1 MSAQAAHRSYER
13 DPGNGKNQAS
23 PQLLS
28 IGQVLARLAK
38 EFPDLSNSK
47 LRFLE
52 EQGLVS
58 PSRTKSGYRKFSPKD
73 VERLRLILS
82 MQRDHYLPLKVIR
95 GHLADLDAGRAPALP
110 GASGQGQI
118 STIIPAGRRYQRED
132 VLRETGASAAL
143 FSEAISASIITPGD
157 SYGEDSIQVLR
168 SLVALQRCG
177 IEPRHLRGY
186 RATAERE
193 VSMIESALLP
203 IARRKD
209 AASRARAAELSGEI
223 AGQLDVIRASLV
235 RSALGRLTS

>member
-1 MSAQAAHRSYER
+1 MTAQAARRNDDER
-13 DPGNGKNQAS
+13 DPGRSAS
-23 PQLLS
+23 ASQLLS

-38 EFPDLSNSK
+38 EFPELSNSK

-58 PSRTKSGYRKFSPKD
+58 PSRTKSGYRKFSPQD

-95 GHLADLDAGRAPALP
+95 GHLADIDAGRAPALP
-110 GASGQGQI
+110 GAPSNGQL
-118 STIIPAGRRYQRED
+118 STIIPAGRRYRRED
-132 VLRETGASAAL
+132 VLRESGASAAL
-143 FSEAISASIITPGD
+143 LSDAISASIIAPADT
-157 SYGEDSIQVLR
+157 YGEDAITVLR
-168 SLVALQRCG
+168 SLVALKKCG

>member
-1 MSAQAAHRSYER
+1 MSAQAAHRRNDQR
-13 DPGNGKNQAS
+13 DPGNGRTAAA

-58 PSRTKSGYRKFSPKD
+58 PSRTKSGYRKFSPQD

-95 GHLADLDAGRAPALP
+95 GHLADLDAGRAPVLP
-110 GASGQGQI
+110 GTPNGQI
-118 STIIPAGRRYQRED
+118 STIIPAGRRYQRD
-132 VLRETGASAAL
+132 DILRETVASATL
-143 FSEAISASIITPGD
+143 FSDAISASIITPGD
-157 SYGEDSIQVLR
+157 SYGDDTVNVLR